1 MKGARLGI
9 NNMSFLK
16 LVKENSEYIIGGLI
30 TLLPSIMSFILK
42 QLSQYFEIIR
52 KEKVVKRSKLGK
64 IMEDR
69 INYTFIQLLCYI
81 PVIILIAIIIYL
93 LCYFL
98 KLKRPDPNSLLA
110 FGYIIYLIMSE
121 LFVKQL
127 KNNRK
132 VFLKS
137 ISKSNILKRLK
148 NILLFYSTS
157 ALLNLCIFIVIL
169 FRIHSNLQLYVIE
182 ILAISIPTISSL
194 IYFNSTVHYNR
205 YSFIKLHF
213 NNSYPVLCFEYD
225 DISIND
231 SSYIIVS
238 HINKSNDQIK
248 FNNNIIAKI
257 EYISNDKIEDEYKDH
272 LAESGFIN

>member
-1 MKGARLGI
+1 MKGVRLGI
-9 NNMSFLK
+9 YNMSFLK
-16 LVKENSEYIIGGLI
+16 LVKENSEYIIGGVI

-42 QLSQYFEIIR
+42 QLSQNFEIIR

-98 KLKRPDPNSLLA
+98 KLKRPDPNFLLA

-132 VFLKS
+132 VFLKN
-137 ISKSNILKRLK
+137 ISKSNILKKLK

-194 IYFNSTVHYNR
+194 MYFNSTVYYNR

-213 NNSYPVLCFEYD
+213 NNSYPVLCCEYEN
-225 DISIND
+225 ISIND

-238 HINKSNDQIK
+238 HINEGNDQIK
-248 FNNNIIAKI
+248 YNNNIIAKI
-257 EYISNDKIEDEYKDH
+257 EYVSNDKIEDEYKDH
-272 LAESGFIN
+272 LAKSGFIN